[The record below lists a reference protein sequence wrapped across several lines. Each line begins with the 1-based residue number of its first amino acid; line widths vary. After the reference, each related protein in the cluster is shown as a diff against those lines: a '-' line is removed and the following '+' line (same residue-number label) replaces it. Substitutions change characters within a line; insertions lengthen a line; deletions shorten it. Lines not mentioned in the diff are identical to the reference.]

1 MLGRVKSLVEPKK
14 SKGMT
19 PYYISKIE
27 ELEIKI
33 VEKRN
38 NLRRL
43 EAQRNEM
50 NNQVRALKEEYS
62 ELTKKSGSI
71 AEVNKMISDD
81 KCLVGRDGKMV
92 VGIDRKVDKTELKAN
107 TRVNLAG
114 DEKMIT
120 KILPSLID
128 PMVSLMKIEK
138 VPDSTYDMI
147 GGLEQ

>member
-1 MLGRVKSLVEPKK
+1 
-14 SKGMT
+14 
-19 PYYISKIE
+19 
-27 ELEIKI
+27 
-33 VEKRN
+33 
-38 NLRRL
+38 
-43 EAQRNEM
+43 M